1 MMPAAEEVAML
12 HPDDDLDEQ
21 FDLTQE
27 LEDDLT
33 ILQTHL
39 ESGDWEDAYLRLQT
53 HPHEIYPLPQVHAT
67 VGRSFT
73 ALHVACENGECP
85 MHLICAIMSV
95 DPVLC
100 ILKDK
105 DGNLPLHIACSG
117 QYAYDPFI
125 IACLLAAYPQGV
137 RMVDELNG
145 ETPLHLLLRLG
156 GDLDQHLIQTMVD
169 LAGSRIA
176 DMPKDYIPWQAL
188 LSNGLGVTSVVID
201 DYPASLVAIVTK
213 LAQHQPLLFPLTLT
227 PFLLGSKSNVSP
239 LVPYCNILLLQ
250 DKLQG
255 HTPLHIAAQQVC
267 SLEVFQLLM
276 NEERYPGAREAA
288 KIRDTRERFPLS
300 YAACYG
306 ACHNTVDLLLES
318 YPLSIYECESYQMI
332 AFHLVFVG
340 LFPTAEDRKLKVN
353 SIRHE
358 QSSAIKDFF
367 DDPHTF
373 EFWKQLAFLLKR
385 THQFLK
391 QLDDRPQWNYIHA
404 VGVVQSPPQVMRAA
418 LKLYPWQV
426 REYDSNGN
434 LALHLACQQQHRHGF
449 DDLHYWLPS
458 NVRRDKTLHLE
469 PMDVSNDNPMSIILQ
484 AFPAAAT
491 CLDRRFSLPL
501 HVAVY
506 HGRQWNHGVQ
516 SLVGAAPDALL
527 TRDGVH
533 HLYPFMLAA
542 VDECNSLDTVFRLL
556 VANPSIVTQMLT
568 EYDQSALNDQSPEK
582 PFGTDF
588 RETKRMKVGIK
599 EIPPEL
605 NINTLN

>member
-1 MMPAAEEVAML
+1 MMPAAEGAALL
-12 HPDDDLDEQ
+12 HPDDVPDEGNYQ
-21 FDLTQE
+21 AEHFDTTQE
-27 LEDDLT
+27 LEDELT
-33 ILQTHL
+33 VLQTHL
-39 ESGDWEDAYLRLQT
+39 ESGEWEDAYLRLQS
-53 HPHEIYPLPQVHAT
+53 HPHEIYPRKQVYVT

-85 MHLICAIMSV
+85 MQLLCAIMSV

-137 RMVDELNG
+137 RLVDELNG

-156 GDLDQHLIQTMVD
+156 GDLDQHLIQTMID

-176 DMPKDYIPWQAL
+176 DMPMDYIPWQTL
-188 LSNGLGVTSVVID
+188 LNNDLGVTSVVID
-201 DYPASLVAIVTK
+201 DYPASLVGIFTE
-213 LAQHQPLLFPLTLT
+213 LAQLQPLLFPLPLT
-227 PFLLGSKSNVSP
+227 PFLLGTKNNLSP
-239 LVPYCNILLLQ
+239 LVPHCSILLLQ
-250 DKLQG
+250 DKMQG
-255 HTPLHIAAQQVC
+255 HTPLHIAAQQIC

-276 NEERYPGAREAA
+276 DEERYPGARNAT
-288 KIRDTRERFPLS
+288 KLRDSRERFPLC

-306 ACHNTVDLLLES
+306 ACQNTVDLLLES
-318 YPLSIYECESYQMI
+318 YPQSIYECESYEMI
-332 AFHLVFVG
+332 AFHLAFVG
-340 LFPTAEDRKLKVN
+340 LFPTTEDRKLKVN
-353 SIRHE
+353 SIRQE
-358 QSSAIKDFF
+358 QSSDINDYF
-367 DDPHTF
+367 DNPHTF
-373 EFWKQLAFLLKR
+373 EFWNQLAFLLKR
-385 THQFLK
+385 THQFLTY
-391 QLDDRPQWNYIHA
+391 LDDHPQWNYIHS

-426 REYDSNGN
+426 REYDSNRN
-434 LALHLACQQQHRHGF
+434 LALHLACRQQHRHGF

-469 PMDVSNDNPMSIILQ
+469 PMDVSTDNPISIILQ

-491 CLDRRFSLPL
+491 CVDRSFSLPL

-533 HLYPFMLAA
+533 HLYPFLLAA
-542 VDECNSLDTVFRLL
+542 VDKCNSLDTVFLL
-556 VANPSIVTQMLT
+556 LLANPTIVTLML
-568 EYDQSALNDQSPEK
+568 EEHDQSVLKDQTYIESLD
-582 PFGTDF
+582 TDS
-588 RETKRMKVGIK
+588 RVTKRMKVGIK
-599 EIPPEL
+599 HILP
-605 NINTLN
+605 